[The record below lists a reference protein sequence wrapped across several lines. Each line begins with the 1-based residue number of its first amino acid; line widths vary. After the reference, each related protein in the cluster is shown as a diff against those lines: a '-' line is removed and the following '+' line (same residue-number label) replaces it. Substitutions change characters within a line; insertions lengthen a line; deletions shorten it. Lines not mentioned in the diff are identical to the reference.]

1 MLEEGRIYL
10 APTLRVFP
18 SLVGKERMMNV
29 LARLFPPPFFFKQFG
44 TQAQEMVLPTFRVDL
59 PTSVIIVKI
68 IPHRCVWGLVS

>member
-1 MLEEGRIYL
+1 MFLQGC
-10 APTLRVFP
+10 
-18 SLVGKERMMNV
+18 S
-29 LARLFPPPFFFKQFG
+29 PPPFFKQFG